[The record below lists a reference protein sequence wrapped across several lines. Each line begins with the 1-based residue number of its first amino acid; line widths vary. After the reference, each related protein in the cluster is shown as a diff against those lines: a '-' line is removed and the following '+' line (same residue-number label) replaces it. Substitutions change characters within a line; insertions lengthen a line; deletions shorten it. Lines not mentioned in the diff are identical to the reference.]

1 MRSQEKSDVN
11 SYEGEGKSFMR
22 RHIYLSILAY
32 SLLILFLLSSC
43 GGSSVSDTPT
53 ATAHPTMHTT
63 AQPTP
68 TARPILSGIPGLKL
82 PPGFQISVYATG
94 LNIPRFI
101 TIGPDGILLVADRGS
116 GSVIAL
122 PSGISPK
129 KSGKPIVI
137 ASNLNNPTSLVM
149 HEGYLYVGEG
159 SSIARM
165 ALGNDLKAGPLQRII
180 TDLPEGGQHF
190 TRTVLIGPDKHIY
203 VSIGSDCNVCIETDL
218 HRAAVWIYN
227 MDGSNGRLFARG
239 LRNAVG
245 MAVNPWTQ
253 EIWADVNGR
262 DYLGDNTP
270 PETVY
275 ALINQGDYGWPRC
288 HAGNIP
294 DPTYGQSAGA
304 CSGIQQPLVKMQAHT
319 APLGMAFYP
328 TGAKMFPRSYQ
339 NSLYVALHG
348 SWNRTVPT
356 GYKVVRIPL
365 SNGKVAGPAE
375 DFITGWLKDD
385 GNVTGRP
392 VGLAFANDGSLFVSD
407 DKDGVIY
414 HVWYTG

>member
-1 MRSQEKSDVN
+1 
-11 SYEGEGKSFMR
+11 MR

-32 SLLILFLLSSC
+32 GLLILFLLSSC
-43 GGSSVSDTPT
+43 SGSSVPNTPT

-101 TIGPDGILLVADRGS
+101 PIGPGGVLLVADRGS

-122 PSGISPK
+122 PPGTSPK

-227 MDGSNGRLFARG
+227 MDGSNGRAICQRFAQCRRHG
-239 LRNAVG
+239 RKSLDARN
-245 MAVNPWTQ
+245 
-253 EIWADVNGR
+253 
-262 DYLGDNTP
+262 LG
-270 PETVY
+270 
-275 ALINQGDYGWPRC
+275 
-288 HAGNIP
+288 
-294 DPTYGQSAGA
+294 
-304 CSGIQQPLVKMQAHT
+304 
-319 APLGMAFYP
+319 
-328 TGAKMFPRSYQ
+328 
-339 NSLYVALHG
+339 
-348 SWNRTVPT
+348 
-356 GYKVVRIPL
+356 
-365 SNGKVAGPAE
+365 
-375 DFITGWLKDD
+375 
-385 GNVTGRP
+385 
-392 VGLAFANDGSLFVSD
+392 
-407 DKDGVIY
+407 
-414 HVWYTG
+414 